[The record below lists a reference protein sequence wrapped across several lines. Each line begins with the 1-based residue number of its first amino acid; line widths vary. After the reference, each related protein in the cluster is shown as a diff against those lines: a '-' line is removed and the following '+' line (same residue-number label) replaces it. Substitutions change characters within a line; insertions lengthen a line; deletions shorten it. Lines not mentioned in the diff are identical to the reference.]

1 MKTIQT
7 LLLATLIL
15 CFSHTGFAQGKAE
28 KIAVSG
34 ACGMCKK
41 KIEKAA
47 RNAGASFAEWNT
59 ETKMLQVEYG
69 NGSNADK
76 IQQSI
81 AAIGYDTPKYRAE
94 DAVYEKLHACC
105 KYERTN
111 AAPSQLSG
119 ATLQAGGLT
128 CSMCSKA
135 VNNALKGVAFVE
147 ELTVDIESQQYNLIF
162 REGASVNLDDL
173 KKAVEDAGFSVAKLM
188 VTARMPLDKIL
199 KDDHIRIG
207 GSYFHFLSGAD
218 QLKEGDL
225 SFTVVD
231 KDFVP
236 AKEHKKYSNL
246 SKMECIKTGKATAC
260 CTGITEHTRIYHVI
274 I

>member
-15 CFSHTGFAQGKAE
+15 CLSHTGFAQGKAE
-28 KIAVSG
+28 RIAVSG
-34 ACGMCKK
+34 VCGMCKK

-47 RNAGASFAEWNT
+47 RDAGAFFAKWST
-59 ETKMLQVEYG
+59 ETKMLQVVYG
-69 NGSNADK
+69 KGSNADRVH
-76 IQQSI
+76 QAI

-105 KYERTN
+105 QYERTN
-111 AAPSQLSG
+111 ATSSQLCK

-135 VNNALKGVAFVE
+135 VNNALEGVAFVE
-147 ELTVDIESQQYNLIF
+147 KLTVDIESQQYNVIF
-162 REGASVNLDDL
+162 REGAAVNLDDL
-173 KKAVEDAGFSVAKLM
+173 KNAVEDAGFSVVKLM
-188 VTARMPLDKIL
+188 VTAKVPLDKIL

-207 GSYFHFLSGAD
+207 GSYFHFLSAG
-218 QLKEGDL
+218 QLKEGGL

-236 AKEHKKYSNL
+236 AKEHKKYGRL
-246 SKMECIKTGKATAC
+246 SKMECVKKGKTAPC
-260 CTGITEHTRIYHVI
+260 CTGIAEHTRLYHVI